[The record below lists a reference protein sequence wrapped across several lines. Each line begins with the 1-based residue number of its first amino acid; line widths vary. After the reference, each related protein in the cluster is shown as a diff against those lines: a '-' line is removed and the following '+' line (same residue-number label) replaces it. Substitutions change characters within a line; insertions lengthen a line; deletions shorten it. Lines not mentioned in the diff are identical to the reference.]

1 MRSTYLEHMEEE
13 LLTQMREEQAE
24 TAYAYDYKITSLNR
38 DRPEKGSLLRDALPG
53 GIAGIAG
60 LAISAP
66 VAIGL
71 GLSGMAAKHLSSSM
85 GKQGK
90 NADIDTQIQQV
101 EQMKAAACKAVEDKY
116 RAMIQKEKDRF
127 LTVTKNSRVRFAQ
140 SAAAAT
146 AMKWLAVR
154 FEAAIRQADR
164 SPGVKFIQ
172 TDFAFGVREYG
183 VEALRWDGSR
193 YAVVELYEFS
203 PNGLPSLPEFDD
215 QVGFSQA
222 VSRLLR
228 FEIASRFPQD
238 PIAPSALRPR
248 IFVGSDDDIAEL
260 TYQVPNPK
268 C

>member
-1 MRSTYLEHMEEE
+1 MKSAYLEHMEEE
-13 LLTQMREEQAE
+13 LLAQMREEQAE

-90 NADIDTQIQQV
+90 NADIDSQIQEV
-101 EQMKAAACKAVEDKY
+101 EQMKAAACQAVEAKY
-116 RAMIQKEKDRF
+116 RDMIQKEKDRF
-127 LTVTKNSRVRFAQ
+127 FTVTKNARVRFAQ
-140 SAAAAT
+140 SSAAAA
-146 AMKWLAVR
+146 AVKWLAVR

-164 SPGVKFIQ
+164 SRGNKYIQ
-172 TDFAFGVREYG
+172 ADCAFGVREYG
-183 VEALRWDGSR
+183 VEALRWNGSR
-193 YAVVELYEFS
+193 YDVVELYEFS
-203 PNGLPSLPEFDD
+203 ANGLPAIPEFDD

-228 FEIASRFPQD
+228 FEIANRFPRD
-238 PIAPSALRPR
+238 PIAPSNLRPLV
-248 IFVGSDDDIAEL
+248 FVGSNDDVSEL